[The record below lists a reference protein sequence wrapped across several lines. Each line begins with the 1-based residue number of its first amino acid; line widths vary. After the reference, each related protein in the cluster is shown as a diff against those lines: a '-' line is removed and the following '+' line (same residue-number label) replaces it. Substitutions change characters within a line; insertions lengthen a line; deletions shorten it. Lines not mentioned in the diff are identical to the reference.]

1 MAIGI
6 TGANNGYSRP
16 AADSRFL
23 NIGGGTLT
31 GNLSVTGDITST
43 QTIIAN
49 TLVAGVDVITVSPI
63 DDQLTL
69 DLTHANKLVRF
80 NFTTDGSIFVPVESV
95 LDFPISTVITLTQ
108 IGAGIGTLSG
118 ESPIV
123 FNSVDNGYSS
133 AGQYAAMQIIKVGS
147 DTWDV
152 IGGVV

>member
-16 AADSRFL
+16 AADNRFFKL
-23 NIGGGTLT
+23 SGGELA
-31 GNLSVTGDITST
+31 GNLTVAGNISAS
-43 QTIIAN
+43 QAIIAN

-63 DDQLTL
+63 DNQLTL
-69 DLTHANKLVRF
+69 DLTYANKLVRF
-80 NFTTDGSIFVPVESV
+80 SFATDGDIIVPLESGV
-95 LDFPISTVITLTQ
+95 NFLTGSVITLTQ

-118 ESPIV
+118 ASPIV
-123 FNSVDNGYSS
+123 FNSIDNGYSS

-147 DTWDV
+147 NTWDV

>member
-6 TGANNGYSRP
+6 TGSNNGYSRKV
-16 AADSRFL
+16 ADEKF
-23 NIGGGTLT
+23 IQTTGGTVT
-31 GNLSVTGDITST
+31 GNLTIFGAISAS

-63 DDQLTL
+63 DVQLTL
-69 DLTHANKLVRF
+69 DLTHANRLVRF
-80 NFTTDGSIFVPVESV
+80 NYTTDKYIVVPVESV
-95 LDFPISTVITLTQ
+95 LDFPTNTVITLTQ

-118 ESPIV
+118 ASPIV
-123 FNSVDNGYSS
+123 FNSIDNGYSS